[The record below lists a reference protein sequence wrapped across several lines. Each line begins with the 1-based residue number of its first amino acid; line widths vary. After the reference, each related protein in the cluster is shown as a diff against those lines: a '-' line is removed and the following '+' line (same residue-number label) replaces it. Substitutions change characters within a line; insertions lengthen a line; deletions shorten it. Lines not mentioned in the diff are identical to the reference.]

1 MFDKVKQWFGPR
13 ILKTGLGVTIVLILC
28 EVFGIEPASFAAITV
43 VINMQPSVS
52 KALNNAWEQISVNIL
67 AILLAITLGLTVGSN
82 PYIIGLAVI
91 LVIALANRIGWG
103 GVVGIGVVSII
114 FILDA
119 PSEQFL
125 EHALARSLSI
135 LLGLAVALIINQIL
149 APPRYR
155 KMFEENVRE
164 LLFDSSKFFLESI
177 NHYCSSHLYNQY
189 EKVKIDELEKRL
201 EHTRN
206 LYERARE
213 EYNAS
218 EKMQLMELLLEVCR
232 GFIER
237 GDNIEEM
244 TRQRVKR
251 RQKPDAPAEPGETSD
266 EFKELQEDILRGRNI
281 LANMRD
287 SVILSLTYP
296 HTDPLETL
304 DQEYWEHFDQRL
316 DNWQRNFCG
325 TFYIR
330 ALMEVSVVATEMR
343 WASKR
348 LKTIYGMATIA
359 KENKT
364 RS

>member
-1 MFDKVKQWFGPR
+1 MLDKIKQWFGPR
-13 ILKTGLGVTIVLILC
+13 ILKTGLGVTVALIIC
-28 EVFGIEPASFAAITV
+28 EAFAIQPASFAAITV

-52 KALNNAWEQISVNIL
+52 KALNNAWEQISINIA
-67 AILLAITLGLTVGSN
+67 AILLAIALGMTVGSN
-82 PYIIGLAVI
+82 PYIIGLGVI
-91 LVIALANRIGWG
+91 FMIALANRIGWRG
-103 GVVGIGVVSII
+103 VGIGVVSII

-125 EHALARSLSI
+125 EHALARSISI
-135 LLGLAVALIINQIL
+135 LLGLAVALVINQIL
-149 APPRYR
+149 APPRYK
-155 KMFEENVRE
+155 KMFEASVSE
-164 LLFDSSKFFLESI
+164 LLYDSSKFFLESI
-177 NHYCSSHLYNQY
+177 DHYCSSHLYNEY
-189 EKVKIDELEKRL
+189 LKVKTTKLEERL
-201 EHTRN
+201 ILTRN
-206 LYERARE
+206 LYEKARE

-237 GDNIEEM
+237 GENIEEM

-251 RQKPDAPAEPGETSD
+251 RHWPDAPSVPGEISE
-266 EFKELQEDILRGRNI
+266 EFQELQKDILLGRNI

-287 SVILSLTYP
+287 HVVLSFSYP
-296 HTDPLETL
+296 HSDPLDTL

-316 DNWQRNFCG
+316 DNWQRNFFG
-325 TFYIR
+325 SYYIR

-348 LKTIYGMATIA
+348 LRTIYGMTTK
-359 KENKT
+359 KETKT